1 MSWVCIVWNRHLILS
16 ITQEH
21 KLPSARTRMD
31 SKLESISEIV
41 KERQR
46 EGKCRK
52 ITPVRVQLIRMEFV
66 LPNIFS
72 VVCALYDGVLM
83 LVVLNSV
90 TCLKAWACHFTFCFA
105 LLQTSIYVSIL
116 TLCTRGVVTGLL
128 VFFDICHF
136 TYTFSHA
143 NTEAHTHKHT
153 CMISTCR
160 SLVKRGGE
168 KAIVQRPR
176 THTQKIRQQNRY

>member
-1 MSWVCIVWNRHLILS
+1 
-16 ITQEH
+16 
-21 KLPSARTRMD
+21 MD

-90 TCLKAWACHFTFCFA
+90 TCLKA
-105 LLQTSIYVSIL
+105 
-116 TLCTRGVVTGLL
+116 
-128 VFFDICHF
+128 
-136 TYTFSHA
+136 
-143 NTEAHTHKHT
+143 
-153 CMISTCR
+153 
-160 SLVKRGGE
+160 
-168 KAIVQRPR
+168 
-176 THTQKIRQQNRY
+176 